1 MTLAACSSC
10 WNHSSSLSSEVV
22 NATRVR
28 LCPTNVP
35 LHLSFLAIRNNLVR
49 SFPPSNNPIFINAKY
64 YSAPL
69 IFFIIFAS
77 LLLINHQITH
87 LRFIIILSVCKMLYV
102 SHLVLYVYSYMSN
115 VVNLY
120 VRFSCMCI
128 YCLYLHRR
136 LKCLNHSAIH
146 LTLVCIY
153 IFILCYTCI
162 CHMLSTCMFAYHVC
176 VLYVFVLYL
185 SCMYLSWRHGR
196 TAPWPSCLSRL
207 KNLIKKK

>member
-1 MTLAACSSC
+1 M
-10 WNHSSSLSSEVV
+10 
-22 NATRVR
+22 
-28 LCPTNVP
+28 
-35 LHLSFLAIRNNLVR
+35 R

-128 YCLYLHRR
+128 YCLYLRRR

-146 LTLVCIY
+146 LTCLYIYLHPVLYMYMSYVVNLYVCLSCMCIVCICPV
-153 IFILCYTCI
+153 F
-162 CHMLSTCMFAYHVC
+162 
-176 VLYVFVLYL
+176 VLYVFVLEARKNGPMTELPFQVKESNKKNKTKILYWASVNNREPVFQPNQL
-185 SCMYLSWRHGR
+185 YIIFTKYTK
-196 TAPWPSCLSRL
+196 TARGEV
-207 KNLIKKK
+207 N

>member
-1 MTLAACSSC
+1 MFDTATMDKRTCFALRLFMYCTF
-10 WNHSSSLSSEVV
+10 V
-22 NATRVR
+22 NKY
-28 LCPTNVP
+28 LPT
-35 LHLSFLAIRNNLVR
+35 
-49 SFPPSNNPIFINAKY
+49 
-64 YSAPL
+64 
-69 IFFIIFAS
+69 
-77 LLLINHQITH
+77 
-87 LRFIIILSVCKMLYV
+87 
-102 SHLVLYVYSYMSN
+102 YSYMSN
-115 VVNLY
+115 GVNLY

>member
-1 MTLAACSSC
+1 M
-10 WNHSSSLSSEVV
+10 
-22 NATRVR
+22 
-28 LCPTNVP
+28 
-35 LHLSFLAIRNNLVR
+35 
-49 SFPPSNNPIFINAKY
+49 
-64 YSAPL
+64 
-69 IFFIIFAS
+69 
-77 LLLINHQITH
+77 
-87 LRFIIILSVCKMLYV
+87 
-102 SHLVLYVYSYMSN
+102 LYVYSYMSK

-128 YCLYLHRR
+128 YIVCICAGGRNVL
-136 LKCLNHSAIH
+136 ITH
-146 LTLVCIY
+146 LFILPVCIY

-207 KNLIKKK
+207 KNLKKQKKQKKVQLCSPTLTKIHVVLLTHNGST

>member
-1 MTLAACSSC
+1 M
-10 WNHSSSLSSEVV
+10 
-22 NATRVR
+22 
-28 LCPTNVP
+28 
-35 LHLSFLAIRNNLVR
+35 R

-128 YCLYLHRR
+128 YCLYLRRR

-146 LTLVCIY
+146 LTCLYIYLHPVIHVYVICCQLVCLLI
-153 IFILCYTCI
+153 
-162 CHMLSTCMFAYHVC
+162 M
-176 VLYVFVLYL
+176 YVY
-185 SCMYLSWRHGR
+185 CMYLSCICPVCICPGGTEERPHDRVAFPG
-196 TAPWPSCLSRL
+196 
-207 KNLIKKK
+207 

>member
-1 MTLAACSSC
+1 M
-10 WNHSSSLSSEVV
+10 
-22 NATRVR
+22 
-28 LCPTNVP
+28 
-35 LHLSFLAIRNNLVR
+35 
-49 SFPPSNNPIFINAKY
+49 
-64 YSAPL
+64 
-69 IFFIIFAS
+69 
-77 LLLINHQITH
+77 
-87 LRFIIILSVCKMLYV
+87 
-102 SHLVLYVYSYMSN
+102 LYVYSYMSN

-136 LKCLNHSAIH
+136 QNVLITQLFI
-146 LTLVCIY
+146 LPVCIY

-207 KNLIKKK
+207 KNLIKKNKKKTNDINSMKTLLIKDSFGICFGICNRKIFA

>member
-1 MTLAACSSC
+1 M
-10 WNHSSSLSSEVV
+10 
-22 NATRVR
+22 
-28 LCPTNVP
+28 
-35 LHLSFLAIRNNLVR
+35 R
-49 SFPPSNNPIFINAKY
+49 SFPPSNNPIFINTKY

-87 LRFIIILSVCKMLYV
+87 LRFIIILSVCK
-102 SHLVLYVYSYMSN
+102 MSN

-162 CHMLSTCMFAYHVC
+162 CHMLSTCMFAYHV
-176 VLYVFVLYL
+176 Y
-185 SCMYLSWRHGR
+185 CMYLSCICPVCICPGGTEERPHGR
-196 TAPWPSCLSRL
+196 VAFPG
-207 KNLIKKK
+207 